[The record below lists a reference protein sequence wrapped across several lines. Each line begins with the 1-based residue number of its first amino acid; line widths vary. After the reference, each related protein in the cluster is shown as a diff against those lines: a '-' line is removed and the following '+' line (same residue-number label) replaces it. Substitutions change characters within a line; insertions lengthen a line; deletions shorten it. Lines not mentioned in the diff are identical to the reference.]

1 MGNLFQNKWFIAILL
16 LTGITV
22 AGGYL
27 LLAPEGEKKQSSIA
41 QALQNRAPQPQRAI
55 QPTTLAT
62 DQNSDLTPLPVQAAS
77 QSIYKREVVALVTQ
91 VKGLVFAQFG
101 DKKRTLTLGAP
112 IFQGDKLITGK
123 KGRLILKMHDD
134 AVIALGAD
142 SEFLIQQYQYS
153 HPKKS
158 GRGLLEMSKGLL
170 KFTSGKL
177 AQLKERPFHII
188 TSVATMG
195 VRGTEGFISLS
206 GPTEDQELEMVTLK
220 KEVVVWMEK
229 PENNLSSSNGRFYFA
244 LPTLLSS
251 AQAADLTKKPT
262 SVKKNQSLTASTTR
276 GPSVQPATRKQ
287 LKKAITSTVVKTLN
301 EAAKQQIVDQVAQSL
316 VEAGTAATVE
326 EARAILEKTPDA
338 IAELIEAA
346 EDKLLEQVANSVEEA
361 LIKEEKIQSL
371 EDEFKVAV
379 GEQAYAKIQ
388 EARQEQQEAEDQLAE
403 ETRAE
408 LEATVGDP
416 ELVDQVQEVAEL
428 KKQALQESDEQAKTE
443 LEAQIGADKVND
455 VLAIG
460 AEQAAQQ
467 QALKEKSAEQ
477 INEVLAGETN
487 LVESVKQAQ
496 QLANSGSA
504 TDEELLASL
513 EQSLPKEQAEKILD
527 IFREAQTDSKNID
540 QQANQKLQ
548 AVVPPEQLEATQA
561 ILTEKQTAIQNA
573 EQEAEQTLKE
583 TLPAPVA
590 QQVLGTLDKQAKKS
604 QELATE
610 SAKKQTEAIPATA
623 REAVK
628 QIQQQQAELK
638 KGPSLDQLTSA
649 ETTSSI
655 MNEVMTELNEQVG
668 QFSQEVKAAVENNK
682 TLEEALQEKAQTWVD
697 AKISESAEMG
707 IDLTEA
713 KQAAEQASKEAEIP
727 KGLTK
732 AVEKKKKEKKEKTKK
747 DQGGADIDDIG
758 VEQIDDTPAEEIPS
772 QAPTTQGT
780 PAGTATSPDGLSS
793 NLGSDS
799 TSPNPVDTS
808 NTSDNTDSSTSTWSA
823 SNVLS
828 NASPVLA
835 DTTFT
840 VNENNAANTVVGT
853 VSATD
858 TNSDDVLSYSI
869 SEDTSGLFTI
879 SSSSGTITILEAGV
893 LDYETAAVYNLTVAV
908 SDNYVNAFGEAKPGI
923 ASATITIQVGNVN
936 ETPTVA
942 AASAQTV
949 LEDIATNLDDIVVA
963 DPDIGSLST
972 NTLIVTLETS
982 NGTVTA
988 GGTTGLTVTGNSSS
1002 TLSLTGTPT
1011 DLNIALTKLY
1021 YTGNE
1026 NFVGTD
1032 TLDITVTDTDKKT
1045 PLKTATA
1052 MTLTIEP
1059 VNDQPSFTLSS
1070 TQETLQEDAG
1080 AQSYN
1085 SFAADLAA
1093 NGGSDEADQTF
1104 SFTVS
1109 NDNSQLFASQPA
1121 IDSSGKLTFTPAD
1134 NAFGTAVLTITL
1146 TDSGGTDNEGVDTTA
1161 EQTVTITI
1169 DPVADTPSITEAGE
1183 TSEEVQTSSGLV
1195 VSRSA
1200 NDGEEV
1206 SHFKISGITNGTL
1219 YQNNGLT
1226 AISNGEFLTY
1236 AQANAGLKFT
1246 PDDNLNSSNSSFYF
1260 TIQSALSAD
1269 EASLGGDPVTASI
1282 PTVHAVNDQPSFSLS
1297 STQETL
1303 LEDAGSQ
1310 SYSAFATDLA
1320 SNGGSD
1326 EADQTFSFT
1335 VSNDNTELFAIQPAL
1350 DTTGNLTFTPA
1361 DNAFGTA
1368 ILTITLTDSGGTDFD
1383 GVDISVEQTVTVTI
1397 DPVADTPSITEAGE
1411 TNEETQTGSGLVISR
1426 NINDGAEISH
1436 FQITSISNGTLY
1448 QNDGITAIS
1457 NGDFITFAQGDAGL
1471 KFTPDDNLNSLTSSF
1486 GFVIQASVSNQTTG
1500 LGGDLVNASI
1510 PTVNAVNDQPSFV
1523 LSSTAES
1530 LAEDAGDLTYSGFV
1544 TDLAANGGSDETGQ
1558 TFSFSVSNDN
1568 SDLFANQPAIDSSGT
1583 LTFTPADNA
1592 FGTAILTIT
1601 MTDSGGTD
1609 FDGVNTSTEQTVT
1622 LTINPV
1628 ADTPS
1633 ISDGSSTLEDTQTS
1647 SGLVISRS
1655 SNDGEEVTHFQI
1667 TNISNGTLYQN
1678 DGTTA
1683 ISDGNFITVDQG
1695 GAGLKFTPDLNL
1707 NSETSSF
1714 GFMIQ
1719 AALSDSVTDLGG
1731 DQVTASIPTVT
1742 AVNDQ
1747 PSFILTSSTVS
1758 VLEDSGEYNDIDFF
1772 SATDS
1777 GGSTDETSSQT
1788 FTYSVTN
1795 DNNALFA
1802 TQPKIDSTGTLT
1814 FTPADNAFGST
1825 EVSITQIDNG
1835 GIENGGID
1843 TSETQT
1849 VTLTVVPVADTP
1861 SITDGGET
1869 LEDTQTTS
1877 GLVISRNSNDS
1888 DEVTHFQIT
1897 NITNG
1902 TLYQNDGATIISEGT
1917 FITFAEGAAGLK
1929 FTPGTDMN
1937 DVNHT
1942 FSFDIQAATSDSTA
1956 DLGGDLVMGVIPTVT
1971 AVNDQPSFEMT
1982 STTLTVDE
1990 DSGAYT
1996 GSSFFTTLEAGGL
2009 ADESDSQT
2017 FTFTV
2022 TNDNAGLFSTE
2033 PSIDSNGALIFTPA
2047 DDANGEVVL
2056 TLTMTDSGGT
2066 ENGGVDVSES
2076 QTVTLTI
2083 TAINDDPVI
2092 TVPISAAID
2101 ASSTVTFSA
2110 ANGNA
2115 ISVVDVDAASG
2126 IMEAA
2131 LVVSNGTATLSQTTG
2146 LTVSGNGTASLSF
2159 SGTLDDI
2166 NSALDGLL
2174 YTADG
2179 SFSGTESLTFSID
2192 DNGNTG
2198 SGGGATQTATVPLS
2212 NIIIYLSMEQVYAD
2226 SPIGTVI
2233 GFLTVDSPV
2242 SGTVYTFSVADQT
2255 YFSVA
2260 NGKDTSTY
2268 RYGSLTV
2275 NDANLVSGV
2284 DYDVD
2289 VTVTTDSGQSITT
2302 AFTIT
2307 GTTRPFDDSGMIDV
2321 TQSGALLH
2329 ANATT
2334 IYQNMVAAMA
2344 PDTPSSFSLSETDLR
2359 TLILA
2364 KLNQQLTGST
2374 ASLTDISDIVSAIGV
2389 DVTSSQIEITMR
2401 IKALNAIYNRLSST
2415 VQASFKNLVDTIAT
2429 YGDNFTFDI
2438 KLTVVPAMNGTKI
2451 TYTTG
2456 SQLEIIHLLIVDS
2469 VAFSISDLISYYN
2482 TAVSNLSSDGSTLTF
2497 FTGGSVPL
2505 HILEGA
2511 LDRDLAL
2518 STSESAT
2525 SLGYANSYG
2534 TTSHTISTSGVE
2546 LSYYLPGKISSYTLG
2561 TGTVTLN
2568 P

>member
-41 QALQNRAPQPQRAI
+41 QAFQNRAPQPQRAL
-55 QPTTLAT
+55 QPTTMAT
-62 DQNSDLTPLPVQAAS
+62 DQNSDQASLSVQTVS
-77 QSIYKREVVALVTQ
+77 QSIDQREVVALVTQ

-101 DKKRTLTLGAP
+101 EDKRTLTLGAP

-123 KGRLILKMHDD
+123 NGRLILKMHDD

-158 GRGLLEMSKGLL
+158 GKGLFEMSKGLL

-177 AQLKERPFHII
+177 AQLKDRPFHII

-206 GPTEDQELEMVTLK
+206 GPTEDQELEVVTLK
-220 KEVVVWMEK
+220 KEVVVWLEK
-229 PENNLSSSNGRFYFA
+229 PEKNLGSSNGRFYFA

-251 AQAADLTKKPT
+251 AQAADLTQEPT

-276 GPSVQPATRKQ
+276 GSSVQSASREQ
-287 LKKAITSTVVKTLN
+287 LKKAFTSTVIKPLDET
-301 EAAKQQIVDQVAQSL
+301 AKQQIIDQVAQSL

-338 IAELIEAA
+338 VAVLIEAA
-346 EDKLLEQVANSVEEA
+346 EEKLLEQVANTVEEA
-361 LIKEEKIQSL
+361 LIREENIQSL
-371 EDEFKVAV
+371 EEEFKAAV

-388 EARQEQQEAEDQLAE
+388 EARQNQQEAEEQLAE
-403 ETRAE
+403 ETRTE
-408 LEATVGDP
+408 LEAAVGDP
-416 ELVDQVQEVAEL
+416 ELVDRVLEIAEQ
-428 KKQALQESDEQAKTE
+428 KQQALLESDEQAKTR
-443 LEAQIGADKVND
+443 LEAQIGADKADD
-455 VLAIG
+455 VLAIE
-460 AEQAAQQ
+460 AEQTAQQ
-467 QALKEKSAEQ
+467 QALKERSDKQ
-477 INEVLAGETN
+477 INEVLAGDAN
-487 LVESVKQAQ
+487 LVETVKQAQ
-496 QLANSGSA
+496 QLANKGASDA
-504 TDEELLASL
+504 ELLASL
-513 EQSLPKEQAEKILD
+513 EQSLPKEQAEKVLD
-527 IFREAQTDSKNID
+527 IFREAQTQAQNID
-540 QQANQKLQ
+540 QQAKQKIQ

-561 ILTEKQTAIQNA
+561 ILTEKQITNQNT
-573 EQEAEQTLKE
+573 EQKTEQALKE
-583 TLPAPVA
+583 TLPAPAA
-590 QQVLGTLDKQAKKS
+590 QQVLGTLDKQAKKN
-604 QELATE
+604 QELVAK
-610 SAKKQTEAIPATA
+610 SAIKQSEAIPAA
-623 REAVK
+623 AQEVVR
-628 QIQQQQAELK
+628 QIQQQQSELK
-638 KGPSLDQLTSA
+638 KGPSLDQLTST
-649 ETTSSI
+649 ETASAI
-655 MNEVMTELNEQVG
+655 MSAVRAELNEQIE
-668 QFSQEVKAAVENNK
+668 QFSQEVKTAVENNK
-682 TLEEALQEKAQTWVD
+682 TLEEALQEKAQAWADSKTKE
-697 AKISESAEMG
+697 AAEMG
-707 IDLTEA
+707 VDLAEADQAAKEAA
-713 KQAAEQASKEAEIP
+713 KQAVIP
-727 KGLTK
+727 KELTK
-732 AVEKKKKEKKEKTKK
+732 ATEKEKEKKEKK
-747 DQGGADIDDIG
+747 DQGGAVIDDVG
-758 VEQIDDTPAEEIPS
+758 VEQIDDTPAEDTPS
-772 QAPTTQGT
+772 QSPTTGGT
-780 PAGTATSPDGLSS
+780 PAGTATDPDGLSS
-793 NLGSDS
+793 GSASDS
-799 TSPNPVDTS
+799 SSPNPIDTS
-808 NTSDNTDSSTSTWSA
+808 NTTDNTDDNIPTWSA
-823 SNVLS
+823 ANVLR
-828 NASPVLA
+828 NVSPVLA

-853 VSATD
+853 LSATD
-858 TNSDDVLSYSI
+858 TNSDDLLSYSI

-879 SSSSGTITILEAGV
+879 GSSSGTITILEADV
-893 LDYETAAVYNLTVAV
+893 LDYETTAVYNLTVAV
-908 SDNYVNAFGEAKPGI
+908 SDNYVNALGEADPGI
-923 ASATITIQVGNVN
+923 TSATITIKVGNLN

-942 AASAQTV
+942 ASSTQTV
-949 LEDIATNLDDIVVA
+949 LEDTATNLDDIVVA
-963 DPDIGSLST
+963 DPDIGTLST
-972 NTLIVTLETS
+972 NTLVVTLEMS
-982 NGTVTA
+982 NGTITA
-988 GGTTGLTVTGNSSS
+988 GSTTGLTVTGNSSNA
-1002 TLSLTGTPT
+1002 LSLTGTPT

-1021 YTGNE
+1021 YTGDE
-1026 NFVGTD
+1026 NFAGTD

-1045 PLKTATA
+1045 PLKTATS
-1052 MTLTIEP
+1052 MTLTVEA
-1059 VNDQPSFTLSS
+1059 VNDQPSFSLSS
-1070 TQETLQEDAG
+1070 TQKTLSEDAG
-1080 AQSYN
+1080 DQSY
-1085 SFAADLAA
+1085 SFFATDLAA

-1109 NDNSQLFASQPA
+1109 NDNTELFASQPTM
-1121 IDSSGKLTFTPAD
+1121 DSSGNLTFTPAD
-1134 NAFGTAVLTITL
+1134 DAFGTAVLTITL
-1146 TDSGGTDNEGVDTTA
+1146 TDSGGTDNEGVDTTDA
-1161 EQTVTITI
+1161 QSVTITI
-1169 DPVADTPSITEAGE
+1169 EPVADTPTITEAGE

-1195 VSRSA
+1195 ISRNA

-1206 SHFKISGITNGTL
+1206 SHFQITNITNGTL

-1226 AISNGEFLTY
+1226 AISDGDFITY
-1236 AQANAGLKFT
+1236 AQASAGLKFT

-1260 TIQSALSAD
+1260 TIQSALSAND
-1269 EASLGGDPVTASI
+1269 SDLGGDRVTAAI
-1282 PTVHAVNDQPSFSLS
+1282 PTVYAVNDQPSFSLS
-1297 STQETL
+1297 STEETL
-1303 LEDAGSQ
+1303 SEDAGSQ
-1310 SYSAFATDLA
+1310 TYSSFATDLA
-1320 SNGGSD
+1320 ANGGSD

-1335 VSNDNTELFAIQPAL
+1335 VSNDNTELFAVQPAL
-1350 DTTGNLTFTPA
+1350 DASGNLTFTPA

-1368 ILTITLTDSGGTDFD
+1368 ILTMTLTDSGGTDYD
-1383 GVDISVEQTVTVTI
+1383 GVDTSVEQTVTVTI

-1411 TNEETQTGSGLVISR
+1411 TNEETQTSSGLVISR
-1426 NINDGAEISH
+1426 NVNDGEEVTH

-1448 QNDGITAIS
+1448 QNDGTTAIS
-1457 NGDFITFAQGDAGL
+1457 DGDFITYAQGSAGL
-1471 KFTPDDNLNSLTSSF
+1471 KFTPDDNLNSLTGSF
-1486 GFVIQASVSNQTTG
+1486 GFIIQASVSSQETG
-1500 LGGDLVNASI
+1500 LGGDRVNAFI
-1510 PTVNAVNDQPSFV
+1510 PTVNAVNDQPSFI
-1523 LSSTAES
+1523 LGSTAEAV
-1530 LAEDAGDLTYSGFV
+1530 AEDAGDLTYSGFV

-1568 SDLFANQPAIDSSGT
+1568 TELFSSQPAIDSSGT

-1601 MTDSGGTD
+1601 ITDSGGTD
-1609 FDGVNTSTEQTVT
+1609 YDGIDTSGEQTVT

-1633 ISDGSSTLEDTQTS
+1633 ITEGDSTLEDTQTS

-1655 SNDGEEVTHFQI
+1655 SDDGEEVTHFQI
-1667 TNISNGTLYQN
+1667 TSISNGTLYQN

-1683 ISDGNFITVDQG
+1683 ISDGDFITYAQG
-1695 GAGLKFTPDLNL
+1695 SAGLKFTPDLNL

-1714 GFMIQ
+1714 GFIIQ
-1719 AALSDSVTDLGG
+1719 AALSDSATDLGG

-1758 VLEDSGEYNDIDFF
+1758 VLEDSGDYSDIDFF
-1772 SATDS
+1772 STTDS

-1788 FTYSVTN
+1788 FAYDVTN

-1802 TQPKIDSTGTLT
+1802 TQPAIDSTGTLT
-1814 FTPADNAFGST
+1814 FTPADNAFGSAQ
-1825 EVSITQIDNG
+1825 VSITQIDSG
-1835 GIENGGID
+1835 GTDNGGID

-1861 SITDGGET
+1861 AITDGGET

-1902 TLYQNDGATIISEGT
+1902 TLYQNDGVTTISEGT
-1917 FITFAEGAAGLK
+1917 FITFAEGNAGLK

-1956 DLGGDLVMGVIPTVT
+1956 DLGGDLVMGLISTVT
-1971 AVNDQPSFEMT
+1971 AVNDQPSFELT
-1982 STTLTVDE
+1982 STTLSVDE

-2009 ADESDSQT
+2009 TDESDAQT

-2022 TNDNAGLFSTE
+2022 TNDNAALFTTE
-2033 PSIDSNGALIFTPA
+2033 PSIDSNGALVFTPA

-2115 ISVVDVDAASG
+2115 ISVIDVDAESG
-2126 IMEAA
+2126 TMEAA
-2131 LVVSNGTATLSQTTG
+2131 LVVSNGTVTLSQTTG

-2174 YTADG
+2174 FTADG

-2198 SGGGATQTATVPLS
+2198 SGGGTTQTATIPLS

-2260 NGKDTSTY
+2260 DGKDTSTY

-2289 VTVTTDSGQSITT
+2289 VTVTTDSGQTITT
-2302 AFTIT
+2302 TFTIT

-2329 ANATT
+2329 ANATV

-2344 PDTPSSFSLSETDLR
+2344 AETPSSFSLSETDLR

-2374 ASLTDISDIVSAIGV
+2374 ASLSDISDIVSAIGV

-2415 VQASFKNLVDTIAT
+2415 VQASFKDLVDTIAT
-2429 YGDNFTFDI
+2429 YGDSFTFDI

-2456 SQLEIIHLLIVDS
+2456 SQLEVIHLLIVDS

-2482 TAVSNLSSDGSTLTF
+2482 TAVSNLSSDGSTLKF
-2497 FTGGSVPL
+2497 FTGGNVPL

-2518 STSESAT
+2518 STNESAT